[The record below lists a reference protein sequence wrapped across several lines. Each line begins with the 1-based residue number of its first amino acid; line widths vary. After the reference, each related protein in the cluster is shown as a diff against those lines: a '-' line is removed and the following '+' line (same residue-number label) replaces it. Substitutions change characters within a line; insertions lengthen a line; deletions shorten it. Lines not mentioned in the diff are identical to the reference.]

1 MKRGEVAICDGAD
14 NKMQSLDI
22 NRETEREERLF
33 CA

>member
-1 MKRGEVAICDGAD
+1 MQRGVVAICDGAD
-14 NKMQSLDI
+14 NMMQSLDI